1 MTGAL
6 GKEGGRTVAVIPTT
20 PTTPMTPTIPTTPA
34 EVVRP

>member
-6 GKEGGRTVAVIPTT
+6 GKEGGRTVAAIPTI
-20 PTTPMTPTIPTTPA
+20 PTTPMTPMTPTTPA